1 MMAGKAPVVLLP
13 GQLCT
18 ELLWQP
24 QMDAL
29 KDVSD
34 PRMIVLDRHDTVA
47 GMAQDVLD
55 RSPERFALAAHAM
68 GGFVAFEIL
77 RRAPER
83 VTRLALLS
91 TLAPADT
98 PKQTVRREGYLRLVE
113 QGKFDEIIEE
123 RIPMLVHPD
132 RVADDA
138 LCGMLRKMAS
148 DTGAER
154 FQRQQRAIMSR
165 PDSTPSLSA
174 IRCPTL
180 IVYGRADGITTL
192 AHQEE
197 MLAGI
202 PGARLEIVEDS
213 GHMLTLERPAKVNA
227 LLRDF
232 LAAG

>member
-1 MMAGKAPVVLLP
+1 MARIPLVFLP

-18 ELLWQP
+18 ELLWRAQAE
-24 QMDAL
+24 AL
-29 KDVSD
+29 SD
-34 PRMIVLDRHDTVA
+34 IADPLVLVLNGQDSVQ
-47 GMAQDVLD
+47 GMAEHVLA

-77 RRAPER
+77 RRAPQR
-83 VTRLALLS
+83 VTKLALLS

-113 QGKFDEIIEE
+113 QGQFDRIIEE

-132 RVADDA
+132 RIGDEA
-138 LCGMLRKMAS
+138 LASALRKMAT
-148 DTGAER
+148 DTGPDA
-154 FQRQQRAIMSR
+154 FQRQQRAIMTR

-174 IRCPTL
+174 IPCETL
-180 IVYGRADGITTL
+180 IVFGRADGITTM

-197 MLAGI
+197 MLGRI
-202 PGARLEIVEDS
+202 PRARLAIIEDS
-213 GHMLTLERPAKVNA
+213 GHMMTLERPATVNR

-232 LAAG
+232 LP